1 MGARYYEG
9 NTIQKLV
16 ETAFERH
23 GWTQDEAARKLG
35 IATSYV
41 QQVLKGAIPGDD
53 KLVAMAPG
61 LQIDAGLLVLMA
73 RRIKGGAEVQEAL
86 DPARLQEAMR
96 LASQTNDPT
105 PPDWLP
111 GKEEDEI
118 VQLMR
123 DLSMEEKKR
132 LLAMVRAFV
141 EKPE

>member
-1 MGARYYEG
+1 M
-9 NTIQKLV
+9 V
-16 ETAFERH
+16 EQAIRDNE
-23 GWTQDEAARKLG
+23 WTQEQASRKLG
-35 IATSYV
+35 IVPSYV
-41 QQVLKGAIPGDD
+41 QQILKGAIPGDD
-53 KLVAMAPG
+53 KLVPMAKG
-61 LQIDAGLLVLMA
+61 LGIDAGSLIVLA
-73 RRIKGGAEVQEAL
+73 RSIKGSPEVQEAL